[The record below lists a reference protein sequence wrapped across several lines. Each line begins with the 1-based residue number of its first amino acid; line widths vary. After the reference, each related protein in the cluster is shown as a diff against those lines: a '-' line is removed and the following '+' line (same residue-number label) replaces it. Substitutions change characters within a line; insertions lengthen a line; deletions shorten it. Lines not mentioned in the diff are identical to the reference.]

1 MKQLRKRKVGAEGRD
16 QRQQPGARWGRRRTS
31 SALQLL
37 ASPLVSRSPSPAW
50 CEMSEREVSSDEE
63 VDGGPTAEMVTV
75 ELSSTEEDS
84 GGETVTPV
92 VSSDEDDDRRA
103 AKARRSYR
111 QLRRAVAGGDFIRC
125 GTEAPSGDPAEVAA
139 IVARCQWTLRRLQ
152 EQERERAAAWEAW
165 QVRLQ
170 QAEEEEAE
178 LWRPPPRSPPPPPP
192 KLQSPP
198 PSAKL
203 PSPPKPSP
211 PPPKMAPPP
220 PPAWVWPPRPEGPL
234 PSSTPPLPRGPPPS
248 PPLPPPLPRGPPP
261 SPPLPPPL
269 PRGPPP
275 SPPLPPPLP
284 PPSPPPP
291 PPVARSTPPLPQGPP
306 PSAPQPPPGPPR
318 LLRQVSCPEAQAP
331 KRPTLRRTVSVEP
344 AGREIALTECPEAV
358 RVEAEKQA
366 QRGRTQRW
374 AKLMWSEGA
383 RYRIKMAG
391 GRARVFKTK

>member
-16 QRQQPGARWGRRRTS
+16 QRQQPGAKWGRRRTS

-125 GTEAPSGDPAEVAA
+125 GTEAPSGDSAEVAA
-139 IVARCQWTLRRLQ
+139 IVARRQWTLRRLQ
-152 EQERERAAAWEAW
+152 EQDRERVAAWEAW

-198 PSAKL
+198 PPPPKLQSPPPSAKL
-203 PSPPKPSP
+203 PSPPPRRPSPPKLSQP
-211 PPPKMAPPP
+211 PPPKMSPPP

-248 PPLPPPLPRGPPP
+248 PPLPPPLPQG
-261 SPPLPPPL
+261 
-269 PRGPPP
+269 
-275 SPPLPPPLP
+275 P

-291 PPVARSTPPLPQGPP
+291 PPGSPVARSTPPLPQGTP
-306 PSAPQPPPGPPR
+306 PSAPQPPPRPPK

-344 AGREIALTECPEAV
+344 AGREISLAECPEAV

>member
-16 QRQQPGARWGRRRTS
+16 QRQQPGAKGGRRRTS

-139 IVARCQWTLRRLQ
+139 IVVRRQWTLRRLQ

-165 QVRLQ
+165 Q
-170 QAEEEEAE
+170 
-178 LWRPPPRSPPPPPP
+178 
-192 KLQSPP
+192 SPP

-203 PSPPKPSP
+203 PSPSAKLPSP
-211 PPPKMAPPP
+211 PPRRPSPPLPPKLSPPP

-269 PRGPPP
+269 PQG
-275 SPPLPPPLP
+275 P

-291 PPVARSTPPLPQGPP
+291 PPGSPVARSTPPLPQGPP
-306 PSAPQPPPGPPR
+306 PSAPQPPPRPPK

-344 AGREIALTECPEAV
+344 AGREIALTECPEAE